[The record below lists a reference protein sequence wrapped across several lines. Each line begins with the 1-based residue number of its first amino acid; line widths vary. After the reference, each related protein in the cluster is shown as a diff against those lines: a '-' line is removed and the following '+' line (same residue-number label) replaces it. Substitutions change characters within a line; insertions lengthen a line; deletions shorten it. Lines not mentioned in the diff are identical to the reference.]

1 MLARIALQVL
11 LPLALWVETIK
22 PVGVIDSDVSLP
34 ITTTVANYN
43 EYSNY
48 TFRFNLTTKLPAGGY
63 VTVIFPLQ
71 FDSGLGIPFLPNCT
85 VPCSRIDRSVS
96 YFFTEDLFPGLIYNM
111 TVYNVKNPNLIGGVG
126 QFYMRTYLGVNLL
139 DESLMMGIL
148 GFGGDIGTLTST
160 TVAVDSGSS
169 TAAGDVSK
177 YIFSFRSDVNL
188 PQNIYL
194 RLQLPRNT
202 FEIST
207 YPSCSSFP
215 INGVQINGT
224 FTCSYNSIQQAI
236 EVRGIAQPISAGSD
250 VGVIVSFKNP
260 KYSFTTNTFDLYVMK
275 EGTTMAFTRR
285 LGIKGVPITAG
296 SITQVSMIPLDQLY
310 VPSKSKLMWFQLNF
324 KLRNPLTTGSIIQI
338 NIPNSITLASIA
350 AVEGVPTAYYVQSG
364 LNDISGDNP
373 LQISATG
380 NVIRIQNFQS
390 MDVPSLIS
398 INMLLT
404 TPGSS
409 GPSSPFT
416 IASYTDSTAKSE
428 IDKDVSQ
435 AFITV
440 SDISMHL
447 DDPSRNIGEQCYF
460 FCHSGKW
467 NIDYQPCLHIH
478 STGDTWSRWNYQSA
492 SRPKAHCFRSHE

>member
-1 MLARIALQVL
+1 MLAKLLLQLL
-11 LPLALWVETIK
+11 LPLVFWIETIK

-48 TFRFNLTTKLPAGGY
+48 TFRFNVSTRLPVGGY
-63 VTVIFPLQ
+63 VRVTFPLQ
-71 FDSGLGIPFLPNCT
+71 FESGLGIPFLPNCT
-85 VPCSRIDRSVS
+85 LRCSRVERSVS
-96 YFFTEDLFPGLIYNM
+96 FYFTEDLFPGLIYNM
-111 TVYNVKNPNLIGGVG
+111 TIYNIKNPNQIGGVG
-126 QFYMRTYLGVNLL
+126 QFQIRTYLGVNLL
-139 DESLMMGIL
+139 DESLMMGLL

-177 YIFSFRSDVNL
+177 YIFSFRTDVNL

-194 RLQLPRNT
+194 KLQLPRDT
-202 FEIST
+202 FEVST
-207 YPSCSSFP
+207 FPSCSSFP

-224 FTCSYNSIQQAI
+224 FTCSYNSVQQSI
-236 EVRGIAQPISAGSD
+236 EVRGIAQPISAGAD

-260 KYSFTTNTFDLYVMK
+260 KYSFTTNSFDLYVMK

-285 LGIKGVPITAG
+285 LGIRGVPITAG
-296 SITQVSMIPLDQLY
+296 SITQVSMTPLDQMY
-310 VPSKSKLMWFQLNF
+310 VPSKSKLMWFQLSF
-324 KLRNPLTTGSIIQI
+324 KLRNPLTSGSIILI
-338 NIPNSITLASIA
+338 SIPNSISLSTLPP
-350 AVEGVPTAYYVQSG
+350 VEGVPVAYYVQSG
-364 LNDISGDNP
+364 LSDISSTNP
-373 LQISATG
+373 LKISAAS
-380 NVIRIQNFQS
+380 NVIRIENFQS

-435 AFITV
+435 AVITV
-440 SDISMHL
+440 SDIGKTL
-447 DDPSRNIGEQCYF
+447 FDPS
-460 FCHSGKW
+460 W
-467 NIDYQPCLHIH
+467 NFGANGYLISYC
-478 STGDTWSRWNYQSA
+478 G
-492 SRPKAHCFRSHE
+492 